1 MNKRLPRLLAAAML
15 LGAASLLLACSGD
28 DDSEDSASTGG
39 ELATLHV
46 AMQDIAYDTTA
57 LTARKGES
65 VRIDL
70 ENRGQITHD
79 FTVQRM
85 PVEDVR
91 MTGDS
96 TMSEHMRGGMD
107 YDLHLA
113 LGQGKK
119 GQLEFQPTAAGQY
132 EYFCTVPGHR
142 EAGMKGTLTVE

>member
-1 MNKRLPRLLAAAML
+1 ML

-28 DDSEDSASTGG
+28 DDSEDSASMDGNPAG
-39 ELATLHV
+39 TLHLV
-46 AMQDIAYDTTA
+46 MQDIAYDTTA

-91 MTGDS
+91 MTGGS
-96 TMSEHMRGGMD
+96 TMSEHMQGGMD